1 MKKKVSKSVMKIF
14 IKVISWK
21 MLPYRICHIEKLIL
35 LSHKNYNE
43 IKKKILDTIFCVTLK
58 AIY

>member
-43 IKKKILDTIFCVTLK
+43 IEKK
-58 AIY
+58 Y